1 MGTGEW
7 FYNSTKGL
15 QRPEMLEIP
24 KVKKAVGMK
33 EKGSGRGLL
42 SQEQSKT
49 AKELVQAEKHV
60 EVRGSEEVANEK
72 ASEQNPN
79 QMAEEVIKPMSM
91 MMIKGGLGSS
101 STTSVGCKKTVST
114 VKKAQEKS
122 DVERSPKEAG
132 NGKFSI
138 KSSEVKVE
146 EKRPPG
152 KEKKK
157 SLPAWMEK
165 IERQLGLL
173 SLDELANF

>member
-24 KVKKAVGMK
+24 KVEKAVGMK
-33 EKGSGRGLL
+33 EKGSSRGLM
-42 SQEQSKT
+42 SQEQSK
-49 AKELVQAEKHV
+49 KELVQAEKHV
-60 EVRGSEEVANEK
+60 EVSGSEEVANEK

-101 STTSVGCKKTVST
+101 ITTSVGCKKTVST